1 MSQLDSVQSAQEDLE
16 QFFVERMD
24 ELEAQIQSAGPAK
37 DTVAK
42 VAEEFRTFRE
52 LMFKML
58 GLLRK
63 QIAECS
69 RVVDCLETRTRRK
82 ALIFTGFAEA
92 EKEDCRALVLDVLHK
107 RMALPDISSSSITAC
122 HRLGAA
128 SKGSTR
134 SRPILVRFANVDCRS
149 AIWKA
154 KTGLKGSGVTV
165 KEFLTRTR
173 QTVFSRARLHFGIT
187 SCWTQDGVIVVRSPD
202 GARLKIS
209 SLVELERLVAK
220 FPKKAGES
228 AAATGSKP
236 GTGARRN

>member
-1 MSQLDSVQSAQEDLE
+1 MSQLDNIQSAQKDLE
-16 QFFVERMD
+16 QCFMKRMG

-52 LMFKML
+52 IVFGML

-69 RVVDCLETRTRRK
+69 RAIDSLETRTRRK
-82 ALIFTGFAEA
+82 ALLFTGFAEA
-92 EKEDCRALVLDVLHK
+92 NKEDCRALVLDVVQKKL
-107 RMALPDISSSSITAC
+107 ALPDITSSSIKVC
-122 HRLGAA
+122 HRLGAP
-128 SKGSTR
+128 SKGSMR
-134 SRPILVRFANVDCRS
+134 SRPILVRFSNVDCKS
-149 AIWKA
+149 AVWKA
-154 KTGLKGSGVTV
+154 KSLLKGSPVTI

-173 QTVFSRARLHFGIT
+173 QIVFSRARLHFGMT
-187 SCWTQDGVIVVRSPD
+187 SCWTQDGVVVVRSPD
-202 GARLKIS
+202 GTRLKIS
-209 SLVELERLVAK
+209 SLEELDHLVAK

-236 GTGARRN
+236 GIGARKN

>member
-1 MSQLDSVQSAQEDLE
+1 MSQLDSIQSAQNDLE
-16 QFFVERMD
+16 QCVSKRMD
-24 ELEAQIQSAGPAK
+24 ELEAQIQCAGPAK
-37 DTVAK
+37 DTVAR

-52 LMFKML
+52 LIFKML
-58 GLLRK
+58 GLLRR

-69 RVVDCLETRTRRK
+69 RVVDSLETRTRRK

-92 EKEDCRALVLDVLHK
+92 EKEDCRALVLEILHK
-107 RMALPDISSSSITAC
+107 RMALPDITSSSITAC

-128 SKGSTR
+128 SKGTTR
-134 SRPILVRFANVDCRS
+134 SRPILVRFSSVDSKS
-149 AIWKA
+149 AIWRTKSR
-154 KTGLKGSGVTV
+154 LKGSAVAV

-173 QTVFSRARLHFGIT
+173 QTVFSRARLHFGMT

-209 SLVELERLVAK
+209 TLEELNLLVAK
-220 FPKKAGES
+220 FPKRAGES

-236 GTGARRN
+236 GTEVRRT

>member
-1 MSQLDSVQSAQEDLE
+1 MSQLDSIQTAQKDLE
-16 QFFVERMD
+16 ECVTKRMD
-24 ELEAQIQSAGPAK
+24 ELEAQIRCAGPAK

-52 LMFKML
+52 LIFKML

-69 RVVDCLETRTRRK
+69 RAIDGLETRTRRK
-82 ALIFTGFAEA
+82 ALLFTGFAEA
-92 EKEDCRALVLDVLHK
+92 DKEDCRALVLDIVHK
-107 RMALPDISSSSITAC
+107 RMALPDISSSSIITC
-122 HRLGAA
+122 HRLGVA
-128 SKGSTR
+128 SKGTTR
-134 SRPILVRFANVDCRS
+134 SRPILVRFS
-149 AIWKA
+149 SMA
-154 KTGLKGSGVTV
+154 KSGLKGSAVAV

-173 QTVFSRARLHFGIT
+173 QTVFSRARLHFGMS

-209 SLVELERLVAK
+209 SLEELDLLVVK
-220 FPKKAGES
+220 FPKRAGES

-236 GTGARRN
+236 GSGAQRN